1 MKYQVLEIA
10 VLGTLL
16 YGGVQGCNLVRGI
29 GNQVRV
35 SQKWNEY
42 YDKNVESTTF
52 FLDGNDLNDNEITM
66 ANNLSNMNINEDD
79 SIESMFRNEQNA
91 NQNDVKELFHEDKV
105 KARTDISQRQI
116 KLITKAYYLAEI
128 TGMKQIKHILNDFL
142 TLSISKDRKSRA
154 EYVTALQS
162 KMAQDLAQGNPNI
175 RGQFG
180 K

>member
-1 MKYQVLEIA
+1 MNNKINKSKSQNRNKFM
-10 VLGTLL
+10 LGDDMNNTI
-16 YGGVQGCNLVRGI
+16 VQMPSV
-29 GNQVRV
+29 
-35 SQKWNEY
+35 
-42 YDKNVESTTF
+42 
-52 FLDGNDLNDNEITM
+52 
-66 ANNLSNMNINEDD
+66 NEDD

-105 KARTDISQRQI
+105 KARTDISPRQI

-128 TGMKQIKHILNDFL
+128 TGMPQIKHILNDFL

-154 EYVTALQS
+154 EYVQALQA
-162 KMAQDLAQGNPNI
+162 KIQQDLQNTAQNI